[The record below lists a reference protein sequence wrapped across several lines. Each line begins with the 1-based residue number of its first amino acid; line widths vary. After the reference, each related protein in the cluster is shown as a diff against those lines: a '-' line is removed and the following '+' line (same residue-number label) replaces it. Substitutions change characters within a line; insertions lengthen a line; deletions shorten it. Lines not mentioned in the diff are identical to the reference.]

1 MFYSFLFSFKKKI
14 LVFVFILFSFF
25 ITVIHSFY
33 LSKHVHFTC
42 LATTTVSLKEYFRIA
57 LIDENMNSE
66 MFDSQREMLQFLLL
80 HIMGSSGKMV
90 EVIHS
95 PILLTERV
103 HMRVIAKAKLH
114 GIWFQWK
121 RVTPS
126 LYELF
131 MIPYNSWKKIFRGAW
146 GHLPHFFLV
155 QIYGLA
161 DLAIHSSTALE
172 KKSIFYLG
180 NRCKNKC

>member
-42 LATTTVSLKEYFRIA
+42 LATTSVSLKKYFRIA

-131 MIPYNSWKKIFRGAW
+131 MIPYNSWKKIFRGA
-146 GHLPHFFLV
+146 
-155 QIYGLA
+155 
-161 DLAIHSSTALE
+161 
-172 KKSIFYLG
+172 
-180 NRCKNKC
+180 